1 VYKVG
6 HHGSL
11 NATPKTLWKG
21 FANKG
26 GARKAGR
33 LVSVLSTKGGVH
45 GETEKTAVPRSTLVT
60 ALKTNSTLV
69 DTRDATASELS
80 RVTTIRV

>member
-26 GARKAGR
+26 SSTKPHR
-33 LVSVLSTKGGVH
+33 LMSLLSTKEGVH
-45 GETEKTAVPRSTLVT
+45 GDSPATAVPRSTLVT
-60 ALKTNSTLV
+60 ALKENSTLI
-69 DTRDATASELS
+69 DTRDAKPSELS
-80 RVTTIRV
+80 RIQTISL